1 MLKSELKSLWKNKL
15 LIVIVLAIILIPSI
29 YAGLFLSSMWDPYGD
44 LEYLPVAVVNKDKP
58 VTYQGKELAV
68 GDTLAENLEEND
80 SMAFNLVDEDVAM
93 KGLKNGTY
101 YMVITIPE
109 DFSKNATT
117 VMDEEP
123 VQMKLEYTTN
133 PGKNYISMK
142 LGESAMKTI
151 QSNITE
157 QVTRTYTE
165 NVFDSLTDIESGFC
179 DATDGTQDMLDGEEK
194 LAEGNNLITGNLL
207 LLSLSYSLRI

>member
-1 MLKSELKSLWKNKL
+1 
-15 LIVIVLAIILIPSI
+15 
-29 YAGLFLSSMWDPYGD
+29 MWDPYGD

-68 GDTLAENLEEND
+68 GDTLVENLEEND

-194 LAEGNNLITGNLL
+194 LAECTGTDQRCWRFKNRSRQVSE
-207 LLSLSYSLRI
+207 SL

>member
-1 MLKSELKSLWKNKL
+1 
-15 LIVIVLAIILIPSI
+15 
-29 YAGLFLSSMWDPYGD
+29 MWDPYGD

-179 DATDGTQDMLDGEEK
+179 DATDGTQDMLDG
-194 LAEGNNLITGNLL
+194 
-207 LLSLSYSLRI
+207 